1 MGMTRHWKPIALLA
15 AALVMLL
22 AGLLAAREAPGS
34 KPPLKME
41 YPVIS
46 QYGGVVPRDDDNEDV
61 PASDGTYK
69 VIFDVD
75 SGAESPS
82 QLNPGL
88 KRVGRAINVFAANG
102 VAPERLHFVAIIHG
116 AATRSVI
123 ADPTY
128 RQWFD
133 TKNPNTDLI
142 AALRKAGVKVEVCG
156 QALSHWRIGDQ
167 AINPDVAVA
176 PAALTT
182 LAIYGMR
189 GYAYERL

>member
-1 MGMTRHWKPIALLA
+1 
-15 AALVMLL
+15 MLL
-22 AGLLAAREAPGS
+22 AGLIAAQEVQDPN
-34 KPPLKME
+34 PPLEME
-41 YPVIS
+41 YPAIS

-61 PASDGTYK
+61 PAVNGTYK

-75 SGAESPS
+75 SGASSPS

-88 KRVGRAINVFAANG
+88 KRVARAINVFAAHG
-102 VAPERLHFVAIIHG
+102 VKPEQLQFVAIIHG

-123 ADPTY
+123 TDQTY
-128 RQWFD
+128 RAWFD
-133 TKNPNTDLI
+133 TDNPNTGLI
-142 AALRKAGVKVEVCG
+142 TALKKAGVKVEVCG
-156 QALSHWRIGDQ
+156 QALSHWRIGDNDINREI
-167 AINPDVAVA
+167 AIA